1 MPSSGRT
8 SRGASSN
15 RSGRFE
21 RFQSEVTPDDLD
33 QAPRDDEEAPAAPR
47 TTVTP
52 EATRTILARNDSP
65 DVPFDRSINPYRGCE
80 HGCIYCFARPS
91 HAYLGMSPGLD
102 FETRIISK
110 PHAAE
115 ALRRELARPSYQC
128 EVVALGANTDPYQPV
143 ERRLGITRSVL
154 GVLEEHAHPVTVVT
168 KSDLVLRDADILE
181 RMARRRLAA
190 VMLSVTTLDLE
201 LARRMEPRASTPA
214 RRIETIRL
222 LRERGIPA
230 GVLASPMIPGL
241 NDAEL
246 EAILEAAAAAG
257 ASSAGYILVR
267 LPLEIKDL
275 FSEWLRRH
283 YPMRAR
289 RILSLIRATRAG
301 KLNDPEFGSRMRGSG
316 VYADLLRSRFETAC
330 RRFKL
335 SRDHTKLDTT
345 QFQALRPDD
354 NQLNLFN

>member
-1 MPSSGRT
+1 MAHGV
-8 SRGASSN
+8 RGASSN

-21 RFQSEVTPDDLD
+21 RFKAEVTADDLD
-33 QAPRDDEEAPAAPR
+33 QAPRDGEGPEPAQR
-47 TTVTP
+47 TSVTP
-52 EATRTILARNDSP
+52 EVTRTILARNDSP
-65 DVPFDRSINPYRGCE
+65 DIPFDRSINPYRGCE

-110 PHAAE
+110 PHAAA
-115 ALRRELARPSYQC
+115 ALRRELSRSGYQC
-128 EVVALGANTDPYQPV
+128 AVVALGANTDPYQPA
-143 ERRLGITRSVL
+143 ERRLGISRSVL
-154 GVLEEHAHPVTVVT
+154 AVLEECAHPVMVVT

-181 RMARRRLAA
+181 RMARSNLAG
-190 VMLSVTTLDLE
+190 VMVSVTTLQLD
-201 LARRMEPRASTPA
+201 LARRMEPRASTPK

-246 EAILEAAAAAG
+246 EQILEAAAQAG
-257 ASSAGYILVR
+257 AVSAGYILLR

-275 FSEWLRRH
+275 FSEWLREH

-301 KLNDPEFGSRMRGSG
+301 RLNDPQFGTRMRGTG
-316 VYADLLRSRFETAC
+316 PWAGLLRSRFEAA
-330 RRFKL
+330 RRRL
-335 SRDHTKLDTT
+335 HLPAGAIELDTT
-345 QFQALRPDD
+345 QFRRPRTGLE
-354 NQLNLFN
+354 QLDLFT